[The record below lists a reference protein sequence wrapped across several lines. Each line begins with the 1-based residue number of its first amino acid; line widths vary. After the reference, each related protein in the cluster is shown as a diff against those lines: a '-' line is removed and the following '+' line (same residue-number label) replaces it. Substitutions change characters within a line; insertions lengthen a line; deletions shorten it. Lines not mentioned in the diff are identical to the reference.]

1 MFRLFSGSHSLGWSV
16 LLKLTL
22 FLVSNSSCLFSN
34 LLSPVPRITYASSN
48 IVPSTQTTS
57 ALSFSQPQP
66 FTSLVLL
73 PAPPPSST
81 PPTTYH
87 IIINSS
93 FIPFSC
99 VCLCFWVRKENSKHN
114 HPVADCCTHSF
125 KYIMKSNPTH
135 LCLASQWMM
144 ALRHTGNRGHLYG
157 ISIYI

>member
-22 FLVSNSSCLFSN
+22 FLVLNSSCLFSN
-34 LLSPVPRITYASSN
+34 LLSPVPRITYAGSN
-48 IVPSTQTTS
+48 IVPSAQTTS

-99 VCLCFWVRKENSKHN
+99 VCLCFWVRKKTLNITILLQTAAHTALNISWKVIPRTSVWLHN
-114 HPVADCCTHSF
+114 EWWHS
-125 KYIMKSNPTH
+125 
-135 LCLASQWMM
+135 
-144 ALRHTGNRGHLYG
+144 G
-157 ISIYI
+157 IQGIEDIYMG